1 MQEQH
6 SQSGNQEKR
15 AGRDRRSSNGQS
27 AYTGPERRCM
37 ADRRQTRISEITYFE
52 WASHFVRFHE
62 LNQPT

>member
-6 SQSGNQEKR
+6 SQLGNQEKR

-27 AYTGPERRCM
+27 VRTSPERRCM
-37 ADRRQTRISEITYFE
+37 ADRRQTSISEITYFE

-62 LNQPT
+62 MNQPT